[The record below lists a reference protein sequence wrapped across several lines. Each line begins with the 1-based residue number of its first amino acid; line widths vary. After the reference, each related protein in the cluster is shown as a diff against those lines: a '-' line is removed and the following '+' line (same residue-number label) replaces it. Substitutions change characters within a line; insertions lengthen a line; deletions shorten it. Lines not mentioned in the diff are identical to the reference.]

1 MQDTERRYNPL
12 TSLTD
17 LAGFMRSVEQVSV
30 VTHEEALCGSVL
42 RARRAEER
50 AEDLTSEPRAVLGGR
65 VWWSGA
71 CNNSACKGSK
81 AST

>member
-1 MQDTERRYNPL
+1 MHDTERRYNPL

-50 AEDLTSEPRAVLGGR
+50 AEDLTD
-65 VWWSGA
+65 
-71 CNNSACKGSK
+71 K
-81 AST
+81 ASAMFGW